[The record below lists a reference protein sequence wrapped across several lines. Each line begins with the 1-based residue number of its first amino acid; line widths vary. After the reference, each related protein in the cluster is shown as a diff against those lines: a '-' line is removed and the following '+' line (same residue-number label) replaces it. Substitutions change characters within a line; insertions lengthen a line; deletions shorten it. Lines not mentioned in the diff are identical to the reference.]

1 MSSSSF
7 SQEDKLEELYS
18 KYDNKGFHNVVKVS
32 ETLSKSFE
40 SIEILVDGELQ
51 KVYFRTNNRDA
62 LTQQIRD
69 GKKDFK
75 KKKRQQ
81 EQVTLISIAGLFFF
95 LFQRSCS
102 KSTAIPRRREFVT
115 SWTWEWGYKTS
126 SSS

>member
-69 GKKDFK
+69 GKKDFLK
-75 KKKRQQ
+75 
-81 EQVTLISIAGLFFF
+81 
-95 LFQRSCS
+95 
-102 KSTAIPRRREFVT
+102 
-115 SWTWEWGYKTS
+115 
-126 SSS
+126 